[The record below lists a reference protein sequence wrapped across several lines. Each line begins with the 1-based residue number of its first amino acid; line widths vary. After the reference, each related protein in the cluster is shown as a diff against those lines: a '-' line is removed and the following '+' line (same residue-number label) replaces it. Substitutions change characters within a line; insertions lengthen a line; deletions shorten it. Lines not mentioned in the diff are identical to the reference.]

1 MNHRIIHIE
10 SILRQERHLLAQSE
24 IVKLETELQQLRN
37 QTMKHKQI
45 KSKKEQSYISYQL
58 KRLRLYIKRLFMKE
72 LNK

>member
-24 IVKLETELQQLRN
+24 IVELETELQQLRN
-37 QTMKHKQI
+37 QTIKRKEI

-58 KRLRLYIKRLFMKE
+58 ERLRLYIKRLLTKE

>member
-1 MNHRIIHIE
+1 MERIIIIE

-24 IVKLETELQQLRN
+24 IVELETELQQLRN

-58 KRLRLYIKRLFMKE
+58 KRLRLYIKRLFIKE

>member
-10 SILRQERHLLAQSE
+10 SILRQERHLLTQSE

-58 KRLRLYIKRLFMKE
+58 KRLRLYIKRLFIKE